1 MKKETVSL
9 PCPKCGGATQ
19 RVDLEKTAVVR
30 GVSVRFSASLNRCN
44 DCGLELSDV
53 HDAAMLQERMADA
66 YRTEVGLLSGEEIR
80 RLRQQRGLSQQALA
94 DELEVGIASIK
105 RWETGVIQSKSMD
118 TLLRTLLEEHVCNEH
133 TGHRDFSIGRIRLVL
148 DRFAVLLDRPLLKRH
163 DKMLYAA
170 KYLWYADMT
179 AFRDLGRSI
188 TGATYA
194 ALPMGPQLNNYRDLV
209 EEILKADPAH
219 AQQLTAGEEAVVAAV
234 AGKFPTNKA
243 VFDAS
248 HREAIWQEC
257 PTGAIIPYSQAAG
270 LSEMPRQPKTA

>member
-1 MKKETVSL
+1 MKEQSVLLS
-9 PCPKCGGATQ
+9 CPQCGGATQ
-19 RVDLEKTAVVR
+19 RVELEKTATVR
-30 GVSVRFSASLNRCN
+30 GIAVRFPASVNRCG

-53 HDAAMLQERMADA
+53 NDAALLQERMADA
-66 YRTEVGLLSGEEIR
+66 YRSEVGLLSGEEIR

-105 RWETGVIQSKSMD
+105 RWETGIIQSKSMD

-148 DRFAVLLDRPLLKRH
+148 DRFAALLGRALLKRH

-209 EEILKADPAH
+209 DEILKADPA
-219 AQQLTAGEEAVVAAV
+219 QTQPLTAREEAIVAAV
-234 AGKFPTNKA
+234 ARKFPTNKA

-257 PTGAIIPYSQAAG
+257 PIGAIIPYSRAAA
-270 LSEMPRQPKTA
+270 LSGMPRQPETA

>member
-1 MKKETVSL
+1 
-9 PCPKCGGATQ
+9 
-19 RVDLEKTAVVR
+19 
-30 GVSVRFSASLNRCN
+30 
-44 DCGLELSDV
+44 
-53 HDAAMLQERMADA
+53 
-66 YRTEVGLLSGEEIR
+66 
-80 RLRQQRGLSQQALA
+80 
-94 DELEVGIASIK
+94 
-105 RWETGVIQSKSMD
+105 MD

-148 DRFAVLLDRPLLKRH
+148 DRFAALLGRPLLKRH

-209 EEILKADPAH
+209 DEILKADPAQ
-219 AQQLTAGEEAVVAAV
+219 AQPLTAREEIIVAAV
-234 AGKFPTNKA
+234 AERFPTNKA

-248 HREAIWQEC
+248 HREAVWQEC
-257 PTGAIIPYSQAAG
+257 PTGAIISYSLAAG
-270 LSEMPRQPKTA
+270 LSGMPRQPETACN